1 MENKKEVK
9 ENQKSTI
16 QKTKTVEV
24 ETKKGGK
31 YSYRYTE
38 LSDINAFIEELGERY
53 YQYIKRIES
62 DDYIITKRIGKDAP
76 QEELQGC
83 RVVQAPVTSEYSN
96 PAQEQGSALTYA
108 RRYSLL
114 MAYGLATED
123 DDANSLNRPKQQSIT
138 TKEEAENY
146 VIGFGKYK
154 GKTLK
159 EIDEENDSYLE
170 WLLNNERTDEV
181 IKQAVELILGDEPID
196 YEEDTKISKSQIL
209 EIKELMKKIGTTK
222 EEVAKKINVEDLNE
236 IDNKK
241 AELVITMLECDL
253 QNKSSKVDEEKLNKV
268 LGGTNE

>member
-1 MENKKEVK
+1 MKEEIK
-9 ENQKSTI
+9 RETKTTI
-16 QKTKTVEV
+16 QKTKTVDV

-38 LSDINAFIEELGERY
+38 LADINAFIEELGERY
-53 YQYIKRIES
+53 YQYIKRIEN
-62 DDYIITKRIGKDAP
+62 DDYIITKRIGPDAP
-76 QEELQGC
+76 KEELQGC

-123 DDANSLNRPKQQSIT
+123 DDANSLNRPKQQSIE

-146 VIGFGKYK
+146 VITFGKYK

-159 EIDEENDSYLE
+159 EIYDENESYLD
-170 WLLNNERTDEV
+170 WLLDNEKTDET
-181 IKQAVELILGDEPID
+181 IKQAIEMIINDE
-196 YEEDTKISKSQIL
+196 EETDTKISKSQIL

-222 EEVAKKINVEDLNE
+222 EEVAKRINVEDLNE

-253 QNKSSKVDEEKLNKV
+253 QNKSSKVDNEKLNKV
-268 LGGTNE
+268 LGVGNE

>member
-1 MENKKEVK
+1 MKEEINK
-9 ENQKSTI
+9 KSTI
-16 QKTKTVEV
+16 QKTKTVDV

-38 LSDINAFIEELGERY
+38 LADINAFIEELGERY

-76 QEELQGC
+76 PEELQGC

-146 VIGFGKYK
+146 VITFGKYK
-154 GKTLK
+154 GQTLG
-159 EIDEENDSYLE
+159 EIYDENESYLD
-170 WLLNNERTDEV
+170 WLLDNEKTDET
-181 IKQAVELILGDEPID
+181 IKQAIKMIINDE
-196 YEEDTKISKSQIL
+196 EETKISKSQIL

-222 EEVAKKINVEDLNE
+222 EEIAKRINVEDLNE

-253 QNKSSKVDEEKLNKV
+253 QNKSSKVDNEKLNKV

>member
-1 MENKKEVK
+1 MKEEINK
-9 ENQKSTI
+9 KSTI
-16 QKTKTVEV
+16 QKTKTVDV
-24 ETKKGGK
+24 ETKKGDK

-38 LSDINAFIEELGERY
+38 LADINAFIEELGERY

-76 QEELQGC
+76 PEELQGC

-146 VIGFGKYK
+146 VITFGKYN
-154 GKTLK
+154 GQTLG
-159 EIDEENDSYLE
+159 EIYDENESYLD
-170 WLLNNERTDEV
+170 WLLDNEKTDET
-181 IKQAVELILGDEPID
+181 IKQAIKMIINDE
-196 YEEDTKISKSQIL
+196 EETKISKSQIL

-222 EEVAKKINVEDLNE
+222 EEVAKRINVEDLNE

-253 QNKSSKVDEEKLNKV
+253 QNKSSKVDNEKLNKV
-268 LGGTNE
+268 LGVGNE